1 MRRKTPGQ
9 LGVFLLK
16 VALSLAGPDFGL
28 AAMMT
33 NESYLFNYYVIRTP
47 GRGYLS
53 AGVNYSNPKWVD
65 GTASTDKITI
75 AGDLGL
81 QASLGMSMM
90 KGFIFDITFRST
102 GMKYKRETTDGSNTF
117 TDFGRGQSGDLQVGF
132 KLIF

>member
-65 GTASTDKITI
+65 GTAPTMTGTPGKY
-75 AGDLGL
+75 DLLNFYYDGTNY
-81 QASLGMSMM
+81 LGSY
-90 KGFIFDITFRST
+90 TQN
-102 GMKYKRETTDGSNTF
+102 Y
-117 TDFGRGQSGDLQVGF
+117 
-132 KLIF
+132 